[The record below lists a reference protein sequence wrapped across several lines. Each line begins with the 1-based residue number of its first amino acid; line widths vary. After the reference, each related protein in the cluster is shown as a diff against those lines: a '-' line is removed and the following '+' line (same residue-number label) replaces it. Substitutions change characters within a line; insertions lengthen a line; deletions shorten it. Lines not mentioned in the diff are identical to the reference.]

1 MTGGPRTRD
10 GGRVDEANEMNE
22 ECCWSTECGRGR
34 GCEAP
39 KVANIDGV
47 KCGNEGIATPGAPL
61 DDDGCFDR
69 ISSILSTLRVKS
81 TIIS

>member
-1 MTGGPRTRD
+1 MTGGPRSRD
-10 GGRVDEANEMNE
+10 GGRVGVASEMDE
-22 ECCWSTECGRGR
+22 ECCWNTECGRGR

-61 DDDGCFDR
+61 DDDGCSDK

>member
-1 MTGGPRTRD
+1 MTKGPRSQD
-10 GGRVDEANEMNE
+10 GGRVDVANVMDE
-22 ECCWSTECGRGR
+22 ECCWSTKCGRGR

-39 KVANIDGV
+39 KVTGVGEV

-61 DDDGCFDR
+61 DDDGYSDK

>member
-1 MTGGPRTRD
+1 MTGGSRSWD
-10 GGRVDEANEMNE
+10 GGRVDVANIMDE

-39 KVANIDGV
+39 KVTDADGV

-61 DDDGCFDR
+61 DDDGYHHLHR
-69 ISSILSTLRVKS
+69 IKPEPMI
-81 TIIS
+81 

>member
-1 MTGGPRTRD
+1 MIEGPRSQD
-10 GGRVDEANEMNE
+10 GGRVDVANEMDE

-39 KVANIDGV
+39 KVTDIGEV

-61 DDDGCFDR
+61 DDDGCSDK